1 MKLRFHN
8 YKVNTARMLFI
19 LALTLLSVNVKAQY
33 EPMFTQYKFNETF
46 INPAYVGSHE
56 NISATLL
63 YRDQW
68 VGINGAPKT
77 QTLALHS
84 PLERKRIGV
93 GLSVMN
99 ESIGVSK
106 QLSVYAQFSFRILFP

>member
-1 MKLRFHN
+1 FQQAVH
-8 YKVNTARMLFI
+8 
-19 LALTLLSVNVKAQY
+19 AQY
-33 EPMFTQYKFNETF
+33 EPMFTQYMFNESF

-56 NISATLL
+56 SLAASAL

-68 VGINGAPKT
+68 TGMDGAPKT
-77 QTLALHS
+77 QTLSIHGPVS
-84 PLERKRIGV
+84 RKRLGL

-106 QLSVYAQFSFRILFP
+106 QLAIYGNFAWRMIMPTSTLSFGLQGGFVNDEERF